1 MILILLHVLGVLL
14 MSVLQRENLVRSMIT
29 GWKRRHAV
37 RRDPD
42 RSMTIL

>member
-1 MILILLHVLGVLL
+1 MLRRKAAE
-14 MSVLQRENLVRSMIT
+14 MQQENLVRSMIT

-42 RSMTIL
+42 RPITIL